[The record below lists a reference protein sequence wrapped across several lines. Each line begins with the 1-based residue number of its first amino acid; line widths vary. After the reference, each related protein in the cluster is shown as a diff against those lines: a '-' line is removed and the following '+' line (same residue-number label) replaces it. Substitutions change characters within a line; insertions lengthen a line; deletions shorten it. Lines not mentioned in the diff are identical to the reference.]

1 MTTARPI
8 LLAEDDAAIAEP
20 LARAL
25 TREGHECVIAPTG
38 PEALEEVLSGDFGLL
53 ILDLGLP
60 GIDGLEVCRRVRAQM
75 PEMAVLMLTARTDEV
90 DFVVGLDAGADDY
103 VGKPFRLAEL
113 LARVRALMRRSTV
126 GDDDVLLD
134 YGDIQL
140 DARARRVIV
149 GGDELTLA
157 NREFDLLQFLMER
170 PGEAL
175 ARDEIMTEVW
185 GSADLRSSKTLD
197 MHVSWIRRK
206 IGDDQPNRSKHIV
219 TVRGVGFRFDP

>member
-1 MTTARPI
+1 MTGARAI

-38 PEALEEVLSGDFGLL
+38 TEALEKALSEEYALL

-60 GIDGLEVCRRVRAQM
+60 GVDGLEVCRRVRVERPQL
-75 PEMAVLMLTARTDEV
+75 AVLMLTARTDEV

-113 LARVRALMRRSTV
+113 LARVRALMRRSATEP
-126 GDDDVLLD
+126 DDVVID

-140 DARARRVIV
+140 DARARRVV
-149 GGDELTLA
+149 VRGEDLTLA
-157 NREFDLLQFLMER
+157 NREFDLLQFLMAR
-170 PGEAL
+170 PGQAL
-175 ARDEIMTEVW
+175 SRDEIMTEVW
-185 GSADLRSSKTLD
+185 GSVDLRSSKTLD
-197 MHVSWIRRK
+197 MHISWIRRK
-206 IGDDQPNRSKHIV
+206 IGDDRPGHGKHIV